1 MEIYIGDITV
11 NPEDYFSLAGTAA
24 MAGWVILI
32 LGPRRFAL
40 LNAVPLWI
48 VPGLISAIYAVLVL
62 RWFSSADGSFDS
74 LASVATLFQNEWALL
89 AGWVHFLAFDL
100 FVGAVMAAR
109 MDRVGIARLVQAP
122 ILGTTFMLGPLGFLI
137 AALTELGLRL
147 RTLPMNS
154 LKLKGANNGTA

>member
-1 MEIYIGDITV
+1 MM
-11 NPEDYFSLAGTAA
+11 NPEEYFSLAGTAA

-32 LGPRRFAL
+32 LGPRRFGW

-48 VPGLISAIYAVLVL
+48 IPCAISALYSVVIL
-62 RWFSSADGSFDS
+62 RHFSAAEGGFDS
-74 LASVATLFQNEWALL
+74 LASVALLFENDWALL

-109 MDRVGIARLVQAP
+109 MDRFSVGRIIQAP
-122 ILGTTFMLGPLGFLI
+122 ILFATFMLGPMGFLI

-147 RTLPMNS
+147 RTLPLNS
-154 LKLKGANNGTA
+154 LKLKGANDGAA